1 MKINNRFLIIIVFIL
16 VGLTVIIVTTQIDIS
31 NVEKMRREY
40 PDIQKESRIE
50 GIISSIYD
58 PPRIR
63 VSADLL
69 SLGLTN
75 GSKFTVGVSGD
86 AINNNFSIR
95 DVSMVGALFK
105 KEAGSDTVEI
115 IYKEE
120 VYRFLIYRD
129 D

>member
-16 VGLTVIIVTTQIDIS
+16 VLTVIIVPTQIDIS

-63 VSADLL
+63 VSADLV

-120 VYRFLIYRD
+120 VYKFLIYRD